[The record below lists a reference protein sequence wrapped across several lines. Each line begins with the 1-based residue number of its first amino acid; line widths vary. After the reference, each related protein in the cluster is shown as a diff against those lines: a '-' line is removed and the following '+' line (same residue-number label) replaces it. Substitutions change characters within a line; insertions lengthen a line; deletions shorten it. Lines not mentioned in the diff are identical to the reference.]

1 MRRISGREWLDGVFN
16 QHFSTLHKKRKTQI
30 DSSVQFLCFK
40 LELTQYEQREI
51 TI

>member
-1 MRRISGREWLDGVFN
+1 MEENGWMEFLN

-30 DSSVQFLCFK
+30 DFSVQFLCFK